1 MQNYARRVEEPFDTN
16 RQPTGA
22 PQVIK
27 RSEFEIKTEE
37 NADGVRVLVAGD
49 LDLATVPEL
58 EAELERVLAGGGG
71 ARRVTL
77 DLRELTFADSSGV
90 RLLIATNDQARE
102 GGWTLEIVRPP
113 DEAFMVFRISGA
125 DSDLPFVDG

>member
-1 MQNYARRVEEPFDTN
+1 MQNYARRVESHSTPNSQT
-16 RQPTGA
+16 TGV

-37 NADGVRVLVAGD
+37 AGEGVRLLVSGD

-58 EAELERVLAGGGG
+58 EAELARVLAGGSG
-71 ARRVTL
+71 ARHVTL

-90 RLLIATNDQARE
+90 RLLIAATDQARE

-125 DSDLPFVDG
+125 DADLPFIDG